1 MASFVSS
8 TPPARRRLIRVVRP
22 TFMPPLL
29 NRLKFAW
36 DYFIR
41 GRHRL
46 RPLEVPSDFNY
57 PAPDDFLM
65 TFVADMFTAHGA
77 HAYRSGTWI
86 VVDGGRLFV
95 RAAHFD
101 HRQHLKS
108 LVLQTDFVCLTPSG
122 QHIVESFAG
131 IGTDLRS
138 ALIDACKSFQDSS
151 FHVLFVTCLEHNCEH
166 VDRESWTIGGTVRAL
181 TFGWLRTR
189 GQLPLDLWPPVFTA
203 IQSQVESIPLPAGLH
218 WVRYFYAHIP
228 GDSPTVEVLVDN
240 EAHQALVSAASNL
253 PWPSSDAF
261 YSARL
266 FFTIQDA
273 PQ

>member
-1 MASFVSS
+1 
-8 TPPARRRLIRVVRP
+8 
-22 TFMPPLL
+22 MPPLFS
-29 NRLKFAW
+29 RLKFAW
-36 DYFIR
+36 DYWLR

-46 RPLEVPSDFNY
+46 PPVELPSDFDY
-57 PAPDDFLM
+57 PAPDEFLM
-65 TFVADMFTAHGA
+65 TVVADMFTAHGA
-77 HAYRSGTWI
+77 RAYRSGAWI

-101 HRQHLKS
+101 HRQHPDS
-108 LVLQTDFVCLTPSG
+108 LVLQSDFVCLTPSG

-131 IGTDLRS
+131 IGSDQRS
-138 ALIDACKSFQDSS
+138 ALIDACKSFQDST
-151 FHVLFVTCLEHNCEH
+151 FHVLLVTCLDHSCEH

-203 IQSQVESIPLPAGLH
+203 IQSQVGSIQLPAGLH

-228 GDSPTVEVLVDN
+228 GDSPTIEVLVDS
-240 EAHQALVSAASNL
+240 EPHPALESAASTL
-253 PWPSSDAF
+253 PWPTSDAF

-273 PQ
+273 PNLPAKGETTTPCAP